1 MHSGLTRLQPD
12 GSSENNLSGFLAH
25 DDGSHLVM
33 QNSQVGGGKAAAGLG
48 QEEAARRAHMTG
60 PWSRGGGSGRWSPAW
75 ACAGRPASPPRL
87 PRSPA
92 HTVTSVHP
100 PGRPQSTT
108 IHPPGRPQSTSVH
121 PPGRPQSTSVHRPGP
136 GAVRRPV
143 TAHRGPSPLSLA
155 WSSPPRPPCTTPHKA
170 ESQLT
175 PATPT
180 QELSPS
186 TYFQFIPHSFP

>member
-1 MHSGLTRLQPD
+1 MHSGPTGLQPD
-12 GSSENNLSGFLAH
+12 GSSENNLSGFLAR
-25 DDGSHLVM
+25 DDGSHPVT

-48 QEEAARRAHMTG
+48 QEEAARRARMTG

-100 PGRPQSTT
+100 PGRPQST
-108 IHPPGRPQSTSVH
+108 
-121 PPGRPQSTSVHRPGP
+121 SVHRPGP

-143 TAHRGPSPLSLA
+143 TAHRGPAPLSLA

>member
-12 GSSENNLSGFLAH
+12 GSSENNLSGFLAR
-25 DDGSHLVM
+25 DDGSHPVT

-48 QEEAARRAHMTG
+48 QEEAARRARMTG

-100 PGRPQSTT
+100 PGRP
-108 IHPPGRPQSTSVH
+108 HCHV
-121 PPGRPQSTSVHRPGP
+121 
-136 GAVRRPV
+136 
-143 TAHRGPSPLSLA
+143 
-155 WSSPPRPPCTTPHKA
+155 RPPAWP
-170 ESQLT
+170 
-175 PATPT
+175 PT
-180 QELSPS
+180 LSRPS
-186 TYFQFIPHSFP
+186 TRLAAHSQRPSTGLAGERSGAQSPHTAGPPHSPWHGPPHPGLRAQPPTRQNLS